1 YIERQEKKVEEMEEK
16 ERWPIPDGFDYHDV
30 ENLSYEAREKLSKV
44 EPQNVGQASRVSGV
58 RASDVNVLM
67 VLLKKKG
74 VEPHAEEAM
83 RTGSNGTR
91 RAVAA

>member
-1 YIERQEKKVEEMEEK
+1 
-16 ERWPIPDGFDYHDV
+16 V

-58 RASDVNVLM
+58 RASDVNVLL

-74 VEPHAEEAM
+74 VEPLSGEEV
-83 RTGSNGTR
+83 RIGSNGTR
-91 RAVAA
+91 PAVAA